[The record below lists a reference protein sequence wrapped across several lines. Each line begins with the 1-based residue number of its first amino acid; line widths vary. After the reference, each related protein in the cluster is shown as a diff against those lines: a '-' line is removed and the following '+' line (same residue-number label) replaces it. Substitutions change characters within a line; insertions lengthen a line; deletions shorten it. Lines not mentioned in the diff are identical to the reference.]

1 MQALLSEGMVI
12 EEPRLAVCELALKV
26 SRKLRY
32 AGRMLKKISVIRFQW
47 SGGVQGRHCT
57 QTSLIQ
63 LFLSKIAWRIKDAT
77 EKPSRESFWIIM
89 KRLPRSQISANSLFL
104 WIDFKVSWRNGLLW
118 RSSWKWTQLNNQ
130 CHSESRTTVSPFRK
144 QWRQA
149 RLPYHVV
156 PKLPRDW
163 RWFSYQ

>member
-1 MQALLSEGMVI
+1 MENEKKENAIRKRNWKETMKRNPNASACPRGCSEKNHGLPSVNV
-12 EEPRLAVCELALKV
+12 RSK
-26 SRKLRY
+26 S
-32 AGRMLKKISVIRFQW
+32 AGNSATLGGCWKRFRFQW

-57 QTSLIQ
+57 QTLLIQ

-130 CHSESRTTVSPFRK
+130 CHSESRTTV
-144 QWRQA
+144 
-149 RLPYHVV
+149 LLIV
-156 PKLPRDW
+156 D
-163 RWFSYQ
+163 

>member
-1 MQALLSEGMVI
+1 MQALLSEGMFT
-12 EEPRLAVCELALKV
+12 EKPRFAVCERALK
-26 SRKLRY
+26 S
-32 AGRMLKKISVIRFQW
+32 AGNAATLGGCWKRFRFQW

-89 KRLPRSQISANSLFL
+89 KIFPRSQISANVLFL

-118 RSSWKWTQLNNQ
+118 RSSWKWTQLSNQ

-156 PKLPRDW
+156 PKLPRNW
-163 RWFSYQ
+163 RWFSNQ